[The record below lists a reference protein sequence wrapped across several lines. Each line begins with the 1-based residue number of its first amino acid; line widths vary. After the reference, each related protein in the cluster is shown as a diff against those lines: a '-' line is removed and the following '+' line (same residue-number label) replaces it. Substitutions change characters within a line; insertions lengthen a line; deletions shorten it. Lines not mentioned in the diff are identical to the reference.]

1 MESWNWRRAAR
12 CRVADADGLFVRGR
26 QQRDAR
32 RFCGAC
38 PVRTECLA
46 HALDHRVEIGVWGG
60 MTERQRRALLRERPQ
75 VRSWAHVLDAAR
87 RAYYT
92 AQLDAGEQRRGAAG
106 GGAGAGREDADQAV
120 PDYDRAAQD
129 GPEGCAA

>member
-1 MESWNWRRAAR
+1 MTSWNWRRAAR

-26 QQRDAR
+26 HQRDAR
-32 RFCGAC
+32 RFCGTC

-75 VRSWAHVLDAAR
+75 VQSWAQLLDAAR

-92 AQLDAGEQRRGAAG
+92 AQLDAAQQQRTAAG
-106 GGAGAGREDADQAV
+106 GRDGAGREDADQDGPAC
-120 PDYDRAAQD
+120 DRAAQD